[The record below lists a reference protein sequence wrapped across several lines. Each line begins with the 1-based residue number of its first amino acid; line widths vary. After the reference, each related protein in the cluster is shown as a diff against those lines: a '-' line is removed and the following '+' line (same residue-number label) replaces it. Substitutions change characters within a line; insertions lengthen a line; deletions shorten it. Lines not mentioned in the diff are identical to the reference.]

1 MEDNLFAV
9 SIRRATI
16 TAFAALSLT
25 ALSQAGLAANASDT
39 GIWTVNLAQSKFGP
53 GTNKLV
59 IEAAGRN
66 TKQNGASGGTFLVVS
81 SGKVYLATDEATAA
95 TSATGVS
102 AVDYRAWRGMK
113 LIEIGNNVHSNAICS
128 FRCQGGL
135 PDNRPVILTFSGNG
149 IDPRERMN
157 SNVVVMDVR

>member
-39 GIWTVNLAQSKFGP
+39 GIWTVNLAQSSFGP
-53 GTNKLV
+53 GANKLV
-59 IEAAGRN
+59 LETAGRN
-66 TKQNGASGGTFLVVS
+66 TEQNGAGGGTFLVVS
-81 SGKVYLATDEATAA
+81 NGKVYLATNEATAA
-95 TSATGVS
+95 TSASGATP
-102 AVDYRAWRGMK
+102 VDYRAWRGMT
-113 LIEIGNNVHSNAICS
+113 LVEIGDNVHSNAICS

-135 PDNRPVILTFSGNG
+135 ADTRPVTLTFSGKG